1 MAVSK
6 LSPAQ
11 LASAAQICVDR
22 CINGNHWPPDLA
34 EFLAIVGLGGCNP
47 FGLTRSDVMA
57 EFKRY
62 CRDRDYHGSA
72 EMFPWRQPVLYWICT
87 ELRQRMIDYRLSEV
101 EVEKLAGITLNS
113 WSERIAAG
121 GEVPR
126 PTLKL
131 EDKERTRPA
140 WMDAYNKS
148 KESAA
153 NSKAAGQGEDIS
165 H

>member
-6 LSPAQ
+6 LSAEQ
-11 LASAAQICVDR
+11 LASAAQACVER
-22 CINGNHWPPDLA
+22 CISGNHWPPDLA
-34 EFLAIVGLGGCNP
+34 EFLAIVGMGGGNP
-47 FGLTRSDVMA
+47 FGLTRNDVMT

-62 CRDRDYHGSA
+62 CRDRGDYDSA
-72 EMFPWRQPVLYWICT
+72 EMFTWSQPVLYWICT
-87 ELRQRMIDYRLSEV
+87 ELRKRMIDLRLSEV
-101 EVEKLAGITLNS
+101 EVEKLAGLTLKT
-113 WSERIAAG
+113 WAEKIAAG

-126 PTLKL
+126 PTLRL
-131 EDKERTRPA
+131 EDKRRPRPA
-140 WMDAYNKS
+140 WMDAYNKI

>member
-1 MAVSK
+1 
-6 LSPAQ
+6 
-11 LASAAQICVDR
+11 
-22 CINGNHWPPDLA
+22 
-34 EFLAIVGLGGCNP
+34 
-47 FGLTRSDVMA
+47 
-57 EFKRY
+57 
-62 CRDRDYHGSA
+62 
-72 EMFPWRQPVLYWICT
+72 
-87 ELRQRMIDYRLSEV
+87 MIDYRLSEV

-131 EDKERTRPA
+131 EDKQRSRPA

-148 KESAA
+148 KENAA
-153 NSKAAGQGEDIS
+153 NSKPQGQGKDIS